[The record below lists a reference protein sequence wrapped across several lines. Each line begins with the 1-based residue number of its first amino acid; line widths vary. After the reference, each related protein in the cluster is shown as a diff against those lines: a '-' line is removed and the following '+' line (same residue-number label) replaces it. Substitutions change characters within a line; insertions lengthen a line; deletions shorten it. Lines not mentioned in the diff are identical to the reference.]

1 MEIVIN
7 VMPVM
12 IQISDFIKEL
22 QGIQEEY
29 GDTCVYIRDC
39 SWGAVA
45 LNRQREDE
53 EKECRHGEGL

>member
-1 MEIVIN
+1 
-7 VMPVM
+7 M
-12 IQISDFIKEL
+12 IKIADFIKEL
-22 QGIQEEY
+22 KETQEKF
-29 GDTCVYIRDC
+29 GNTCVYIRDC